1 METRNAFLGNS
12 RKNSRGNQISST
24 HTTTISTKN
33 IIIVKFSLIPSII
46 SISLSSLVAYG
57 FYAFSNNNP
66 DTYFD
71 EISMFFAF
79 VFSLITL
86 LSSFGITFKTSR
98 ITTLIKTLSLVSFFV
113 SLIANILIT
122 SISTSIPF
130 LVISMGL
137 LLLVYLLISYGLN
150 RSDQ

>member
-1 METRNAFLGNS
+1 
-12 RKNSRGNQISST
+12 
-24 HTTTISTKN
+24 
-33 IIIVKFSLIPSII
+33 
-46 SISLSSLVAYG
+46 
-57 FYAFSNNNP
+57 
-66 DTYFD
+66 
-71 EISMFFAF
+71 
-79 VFSLITL
+79 
-86 LSSFGITFKTSR
+86 
-98 ITTLIKTLSLVSFFV
+98 LSLVSFFV